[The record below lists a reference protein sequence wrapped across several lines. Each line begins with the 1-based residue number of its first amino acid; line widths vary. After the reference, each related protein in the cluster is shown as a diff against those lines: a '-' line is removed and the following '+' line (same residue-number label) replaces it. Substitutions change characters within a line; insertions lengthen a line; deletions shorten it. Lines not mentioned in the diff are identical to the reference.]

1 MKGDKQLKTAKLISL
16 KINEFPSVISSDE
29 KIKLYSTYSE
39 LIKKSAYLGNSLYV
53 KYITKS

>member
-16 KINEFPSVISSDE
+16 KINEFPSLISSDE

-39 LIKKSAYLGNSLYV
+39 LIKKVLIWEIVYM
-53 KYITKS
+53 